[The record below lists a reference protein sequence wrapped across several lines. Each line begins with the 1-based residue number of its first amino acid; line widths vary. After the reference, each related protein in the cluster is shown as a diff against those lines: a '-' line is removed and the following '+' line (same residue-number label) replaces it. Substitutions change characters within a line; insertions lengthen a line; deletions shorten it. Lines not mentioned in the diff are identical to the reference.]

1 MAYSVDADDYVV
13 VRESQ
18 DRRCEAK
25 RAASVKCVLKD
36 QAGDVFDTIAQE
48 CQGSFDWIVVEPRG
62 WLQRWRR

>member
-36 QAGDVFDTIAQE
+36 QA
-48 CQGSFDWIVVEPRG
+48 
-62 WLQRWRR
+62 